1 MSRGADPDR
10 SERIRKTL
18 SRVAALGLLAAGF
31 AGFYWLYFASGMTLE
46 PEMIREQIGEFGIA
60 APLIFSAM
68 VAFRFLLL
76 LPSFVVLA
84 AGGLL
89 FGAVWGA
96 VWGTIGGAIGAGLTF
111 FVARNLGRDALVRWF
126 PGPFAHI
133 DRYQAARGP
142 VLLGAYC
149 AYPATPLT
157 PAFLGAGLTSM
168 RPVPFLIASTIGLL
182 PRTIV
187 YSSLGDAVFELD
199 WIRFALVLGIAALA
213 VLAAAPARRWLFR
226 LPDEP
231 ES

>member
-1 MSRGADPDR
+1 M
-10 SERIRKTL
+10 
-18 SRVAALGLLAAGF
+18 
-31 AGFYWLYFASGMTLE
+31 
-46 PEMIREQIGEFGIA
+46 
-60 APLIFSAM
+60 
-68 VAFRFLLL
+68 
-76 LPSFVVLA
+76 
-84 AGGLL
+84 
-89 FGAVWGA
+89 
-96 VWGTIGGAIGAGLTF
+96 
-111 FVARNLGRDALVRWF
+111 
-126 PGPFAHI
+126 
-133 DRYQAARGP
+133 
-142 VLLGAYC
+142 LGAYC